1 VTADAALVPDD
12 VNCELD
18 RPQPKATAVR
28 ASDLLIGA
36 AALLPVVLKLRKQ
49 LKTESDETRA
59 A

>member
-1 VTADAALVPDD
+1 VTADAPLFRDD
-12 VNCELD
+12 VNCDLD
-18 RPQPKATAVR
+18 RPQPKAAVR

-36 AALLPVVLKLRKQ
+36 AALLPVALKLRKQ